1 MARADIPR
9 LGRTRHRPDGVLRLL
24 ASLSRNIAT
33 TAAATTLAEDVAGDA
48 APSREVVAEYLEA
61 LRRVYVVEDLPAW
74 AIHLRSR
81 ARLLFTASDEVHSDR
96 VEVLRPW

>member
-9 LGRTRHRPDGVLRLL
+9 LGRTRHRPDGVLRPL

-33 TAAATTLAEDVAGDA
+33 TAAATTLA
-48 APSREVVAEYLEA
+48 
-61 LRRVYVVEDLPAW
+61 EDLPAW